1 MKQDFHVFQ
10 GMRQDNHPIRQES
23 KYLWEAH
30 NIRFTA
36 RDNNTLLSMTNERG
50 PKNAGIIIIGSYIGH
65 CVVGDY
71 LVVFTA
77 STSVNDGVTETENL
91 IYRLERNKDSWI
103 SSIMYR
109 GNLSMDTKHP
119 AQTLGIYEGELVQK
133 VYWVDG
139 KNQPRSINIVADK
152 LRYNKD
158 ISELTEEEKSS
169 L

>member
-1 MKQDFHVFQ
+1 MMKQDFHVFQ

-50 PKNAGIIIIGSYIGH
+50 PKNAEVIIIGSYVGH

-91 IYRLERNKDSWI
+91 IYRLEI
-103 SSIMYR
+103 S
-109 GNLSMDTKHP
+109 
-119 AQTLGIYEGELVQK
+119 
-133 VYWVDG
+133 
-139 KNQPRSINIVADK
+139 
-152 LRYNKD
+152 
-158 ISELTEEEKSS
+158 
-169 L
+169 